1 MQEEFTHKK
10 KVKLANKISKIKK
23 ETDYIKIYKIIGE
36 DVNAGNNVQDS
47 SGIHMFFHKLSTETY
62 LRVEEELKKIK
73 HKYNI
78 VDSTSSETY
87 SDKKEY
93 KSYTEDEFPSQKD
106 ISPKLKYSN
115 KEKSLIKRR
124 RYEKSMNDDHDNDS
138 EVVYTSFDVNVS
150 ESETKEK
157 STVKTTKDSN
167 TTSV

>member
-62 LRVEEELKKIK
+62 LRVEE
-73 HKYNI
+73 
-78 VDSTSSETY
+78 
-87 SDKKEY
+87 DKKEY